1 VVAGEEDLAGLAV
14 GGGGVGGGVDEEEEE
29 AAGAGFEGGKLPA
42 APAFF
47 AGRALGDE
55 TRRAEVDAEVGGG
68 EDGDGEEGEQGAH
81 GMTV

>member
-1 VVAGEEDLAGLAV
+1 VVAGEEELAGLAV
-14 GGGGVGGGVDEEEEE
+14 GGGGVGGGVDGEEEE

-47 AGRALGDE
+47 TGRTLGDE
-55 TRRAEVDAEVGGG
+55 TGGAEFDAEVGGG
-68 EDGDGEEGEQGAH
+68 EDGDGEKGQERAH